1 MKDDEI
7 LQSRLRNTRVALIDM
22 DGVLYDSMKY
32 HTLIWHRLMTE
43 TGIRCTRE
51 EFYLYEGMTGEATIR
66 MLWKREYGHECDSE
80 TARALYARKSRMF
93 RNLARKEPMPGANRM
108 LAALEMA
115 GIRRILVTGSGQQS
129 IIESI
134 SADYPGA
141 FAECDRITAAD
152 VIKGKPDPEPY
163 LKGLA
168 LAGARAEEAIVIENA
183 PLGVRSGRGADIFTI
198 AVTTG
203 PIAKQAFEEEGADL
217 IFPSMEE
224 FAKALSACTPLPFR
238 GMQHPVE

>member
-7 LQSRLRNTRVALIDM
+7 LQSRLRDTRLALIDM

-32 HTLIWHRLMTE
+32 HTLIWHKLMTE

-51 EFYLYEGMTGEATIR
+51 EFYLYEGMTGEATLR
-66 MLWKREYGHECDSE
+66 MLWEREYGHECDSE

-93 RNLARKEPMPGANRM
+93 RDLARKEPMPGADKM
-108 LAALEMA
+108 LAALERA

-129 IIESI
+129 ILESI

-141 FAECDRITAAD
+141 FAEGDRITAAD

-163 LKGLA
+163 LKGLT
-168 LAGARAEEAIVIENA
+168 LAGVMAEEAIVIENA
-183 PLGVRSGRGADIFTI
+183 PLGVRSGKGAGIFTI

-203 PIAKQAFEEEGADL
+203 PIARQTFEEEGADL

-224 FAKALSACTPLPFR
+224 FAEALSACPSLPLR
-238 GMQHPVE
+238 EIQRPVK